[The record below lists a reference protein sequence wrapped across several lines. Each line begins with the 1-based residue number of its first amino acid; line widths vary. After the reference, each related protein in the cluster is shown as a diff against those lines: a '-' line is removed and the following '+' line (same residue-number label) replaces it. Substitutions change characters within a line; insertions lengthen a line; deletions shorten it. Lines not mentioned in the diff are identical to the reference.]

1 MTKTKKMSSKNETI
15 QGSIMNALHNF
26 AGYANNQVATL
37 NQSKIFAGLMIV
49 TINVASKFVSF
60 KMSKTVESY
69 LKYTFSRDILVFAI
83 TWMGTR
89 DIYVAIGLTLLFV
102 IIVDYLFNEQ
112 SSFCCLPEAFTDY
125 HVSKLEGME
134 NQMPTIDE
142 IAKAKLVLEKA
153 KLNANGMNGMNVNG
167 MNANGMN
174 ANGMNAN
181 GMNTNTMNM

>member
-1 MTKTKKMSSKNETI
+1 MAKTKTNSVKNETM
-15 QGSIMNALHNF
+15 QQSIMNALHNF
-26 AGYANNQVATL
+26 AAYANNHVATL

-49 TINVASKFVSF
+49 TINIASKFVTF

-134 NQMPTIDE
+134 NQMPTEDE
-142 IAKAKLVLEKA
+142 ITKAMRVLEKA
-153 KLNANGMNGMNVNG
+153 KVNSMQHVPTTTKMTGMNP
-167 MNANGMN
+167 
-174 ANGMNAN
+174 
-181 GMNTNTMNM
+181 TMNM